1 MIRAGISG
9 TNWTG
14 KSCAIDQFVQRH
26 ANVKVNRVTLS
37 EIARDCPW
45 PMVEE
50 QTLDAS
56 RWMVNQVRRMVTK
69 PLEAHI
75 QLFDRTPLDIL
86 AFTLFAQERAGVQDD
101 DGVVAK
107 VLELID
113 DFDYIFF
120 ASVTDEWP
128 PKGVET
134 PPLKRAFALLMDRY
148 MQHATCEYR
157 LNTIALP
164 WDHEKR
170 QGILT
175 NHLCR

>member
-14 KSCAIDQFVQRH
+14 KSGAIDQFVQRH
-26 ANVKVNRVTLS
+26 GNLSVNRVTLS
-37 EIARDCPW
+37 EVSRDCPW

-56 RWMVNQVRRMVTK
+56 RWMVNQVRRMVMK

-86 AFTLFAQERAGVQDD
+86 AFTLFAQERNGVQDD

-113 DFDYIFF
+113 DFDFIFF

-148 MQHATCEYR
+148 MQDATGEYH

-164 WDHEKR
+164 WDHEER
-170 QGILT
+170 QGILA